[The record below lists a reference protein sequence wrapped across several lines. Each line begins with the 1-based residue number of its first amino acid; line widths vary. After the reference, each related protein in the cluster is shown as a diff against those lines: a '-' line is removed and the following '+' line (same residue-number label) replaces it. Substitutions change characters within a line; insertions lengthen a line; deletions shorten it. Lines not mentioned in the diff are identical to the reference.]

1 MKISQTLFK
10 TEKATAQSKNDAT
23 SLLERG
29 GFIVQNAAGIYSFL
43 PIGYRVMNKIK
54 NIISQELEKDEIEE
68 VLMPILQPAKV
79 WKESGRLAEIDE
91 ELWKIKNR
99 YDEDFVLAMSGE
111 ELFLDT
117 IKNKIKSYKD
127 LPFIINQIQTKIRDE
142 IRPKGGLM
150 RMREFNMQDAYS
162 FDKDKDGMH
171 QSYAK
176 MLEVYQRIFKRLELP
191 VCAVEADSGSMGGNV
206 SHEFIVESE
215 IGEDYVVR
223 CSKCKYASNRENA
236 AVAISVPNVIN
247 GKKEDVELIH
257 TPDMKS
263 AEEVAEFLR
272 LESTQVVKTMIYNAD
287 GKIVL
292 ALTRGDLEVN
302 EKKLQTFLKASDL
315 KLANAKEIDKAG
327 LVAGFASPYKLN
339 KKFKVI
345 ADRSVKLGNSFIV
358 GANRRDYHYKNVN
371 IKDLQITDWADLT
384 VAQEGDPC
392 PACGAKLKVVKS
404 VELGHTFQIETKYSK
419 AQKIYYVNEKGEN
432 APIWMG
438 SYGIGLERSMG
449 TIATINVDR
458 DGIAWPK
465 SVAPFMFYLLNVGT
479 DQKAK
484 ETADKIYQENREN
497 FEIIYDDRELS
508 PGEKFADADLI
519 GIPYRITV
527 SQRTLTKSSVE
538 IKDRKTKDIEMVRLD
553 KLSDRLKELA
563 IIE

>member
-263 AEEVAEFLR
+263 AQSVICKSLI
-272 LESTQVVKTMIYNAD
+272 L
-287 GKIVL
+287 
-292 ALTRGDLEVN
+292 
-302 EKKLQTFLKASDL
+302 TFL
-315 KLANAKEIDKAG
+315 
-327 LVAGFASPYKLN
+327 
-339 KKFKVI
+339 
-345 ADRSVKLGNSFIV
+345 
-358 GANRRDYHYKNVN
+358 
-371 IKDLQITDWADLT
+371 
-384 VAQEGDPC
+384 
-392 PACGAKLKVVKS
+392 
-404 VELGHTFQIETKYSK
+404 
-419 AQKIYYVNEKGEN
+419 
-432 APIWMG
+432 
-438 SYGIGLERSMG
+438 
-449 TIATINVDR
+449 
-458 DGIAWPK
+458 
-465 SVAPFMFYLLNVGT
+465 
-479 DQKAK
+479 
-484 ETADKIYQENREN
+484 
-497 FEIIYDDRELS
+497 
-508 PGEKFADADLI
+508 
-519 GIPYRITV
+519 
-527 SQRTLTKSSVE
+527 
-538 IKDRKTKDIEMVRLD
+538 
-553 KLSDRLKELA
+553 
-563 IIE
+563 